1 MSKSPFVLLL
11 ITTTHTNRH
20 PLNDRTLHCTSIDTL
35 LSGGDCPSVDR
46 PADGWWS
53 YELGGGIINFGM
65 AIDVCY
71 LVGVYCRS
79 GGPMMDIVETAAG
92 SQTGYLAV
100 DAIDYAE
107 AIARILYNTK
117 ETNDMIRMAAR

>member
-1 MSKSPFVLLL
+1 M
-11 ITTTHTNRH
+11 T
-20 PLNDRTLHCTSIDTL
+20 
-35 LSGGDCPSVDR
+35 
-46 PADGWWS
+46 
-53 YELGGGIINFGM
+53 
-65 AIDVCY
+65 IDVFHS
-71 LVGVYCRS
+71 LAVYCRS

-117 ETNDMIRMAAR
+117 ETNDMIRNAAR